1 MGTPW
6 GPHSPSLKGWGIESQ
21 KTPGWGIW
29 SPKTPGFR
37 GGFRHFGGLEEMD
50 LLNIDNSLKLKDSL
64 FPLFKV
70 VRQRRSHSIE
80 HIYILGYFCALT
92 YLENGQ

>member
-1 MGTPW
+1 MVFIFCAAMELAARVCTPGWGIMGTPW

-50 LLNIDNSLKLKDSL
+50 LLNIDISLHQLK
-64 FPLFKV
+64 
-70 VRQRRSHSIE
+70 
-80 HIYILGYFCALT
+80 A
-92 YLENGQ
+92 

>member
-1 MGTPW
+1 MLRVCTPGWGIMGTPW

-50 LLNIDNSLKLKDSL
+50 LLNIDISLHQLK
-64 FPLFKV
+64 
-70 VRQRRSHSIE
+70 
-80 HIYILGYFCALT
+80 A
-92 YLENGQ
+92 